1 MSNWWHEKKCIYNV
15 FVIFSLTA
23 ACTISFPIQIPV
35 TVSRF
40 ALGVRQI
47 GGASVWDLLLDSLVY
62 QLTSGLPFAGIRV
75 HNKSLSTRPSAS
87 QSSSHG
93 GRSRFGYKN
102 CGSPGCWHQ
111 LSPKAIP
118 KHHAVHQL
126 ATIQSP
132 SGASCL
138 PEYRIPNP
146 ERPNTR

>member
-1 MSNWWHEKKCIYNV
+1 LKCQIDETKKECIHNV

-93 GRSRFGYKN
+93 GPF
-102 CGSPGCWHQ
+102 
-111 LSPKAIP
+111 AIW
-118 KHHAVHQL
+118 L
-126 ATIQSP
+126 
-132 SGASCL
+132 
-138 PEYRIPNP
+138 
-146 ERPNTR
+146 